1 MYIVSFRVA
10 WPTDETGVFHLAI
23 SSGANLS
30 GPVNVPATGGYQ
42 TWTTVT
48 ANVTL
53 PAGQQILTLNE
64 DNAGWNINYLGF
76 ATVGSA
82 PNFGPNVI
90 IFDPSMSASSIQS
103 QLDSIYNQQHTNQ
116 FGSAR

>member
-30 GPVNVPATGGYQ
+30 GPVNVPATGGWQ

-53 PAGQQILTLNE
+53 PAGQQVLTLNE
-64 DNAGWNINYLGF
+64 DNGGWNINYLGF
-76 ATVGSA
+76 AGPGTGAGPSWVTAWKVAPSWHALGSA
-82 PNFGPNVI
+82 GHKSLVVNK
-90 IFDPSMSASSIQS
+90 QS
-103 QLDSIYNQQHTNQ
+103 ERDN
-116 FGSAR
+116 